1 MTRGIYKLSFNGTNK
16 VYVGQSIDIEKRFTT
31 HLNELKNGTHSH
43 KLQKAYFE
51 YSMPTLNILENV
63 PVLDL
68 DLFEEKYIQQYNSC
82 IDGYNTTG
90 KAAGGV
96 SLGENNGL
104 SKYSNEQIIEAV
116 ELMVQFPD
124 ISLKI
129 VSDILNIS
137 WDTLKQIARGTQ
149 YKWVEKVIPDTYKNL
164 MLLKGTRAST
174 GNSAKGKGIVYPLI
188 VSPTGELFNIEN
200 CKVFSEQHGLQQSN
214 LIQVLNGNRKTHKG
228 WKLAPK

>member
-1 MTRGIYKLSFNGTNK
+1 MKFY
-16 VYVGQSIDIEKRFTT
+16 
-31 HLNELKNGTHSH
+31 ELLK
-43 KLQKAYFE
+43 
-51 YSMPTLNILENV
+51 
-63 PVLDL
+63 
-68 DLFEEKYIQQYNSC
+68 
-82 IDGYNTTG
+82 
-90 KAAGGV
+90 
-96 SLGENNGL
+96 
-104 SKYSNEQIIEAV
+104 KYSNEQIIEAV